1 MWAMSKR
8 SGAARDGKEDEPSGS
23 GGTGGTLEP
32 LPVPPDVGDNTA
44 SDAREEEVEEILWV
58 TIEIPRGSRN
68 KYEYDDA
75 LGRIRLDRTL
85 HSSVVY
91 PTDYGFVP
99 DTLAADGDHLDVLVV
114 VEEPTFPGCLVPARV
129 IGLLDME
136 DDKGQD
142 DKVLAVPVG
151 DPRFLGVR
159 KLRDLPGH
167 WLREIEAFF
176 ATYKLLEDKLVNVK
190 GWHDADAAWK
200 VIARSRSAFNRPRAT
215 TKRDA

>member
-1 MWAMSKR
+1 MLAMSNG
-8 SGAARDGKEDEPSGS
+8 SGAARDGKRSTSDPTARPAPAQPVGGADADADADEDI
-23 GGTGGTLEP
+23 
-32 LPVPPDVGDNTA
+32 
-44 SDAREEEVEEILWV
+44 EEILWV

-129 IGLLDME
+129 IGLLEM
-136 DDKGQD
+136 DDEKGQD
-142 DKVLAVPVG
+142 EKVLAVPVG
-151 DPRFLGVR
+151 DPRFLDVR
-159 KLRDLPGH
+159 RLQDLPGH

-200 VIARSRSAFNRPRAT
+200 MIARCRSAFNRPRAT
-215 TKRDA
+215 PQRDV

>member
-1 MWAMSKR
+1 M
-8 SGAARDGKEDEPSGS
+8 
-23 GGTGGTLEP
+23 
-32 LPVPPDVGDNTA
+32 PPDVGDNTA
-44 SDAREEEVEEILWV
+44 SDPRDEDVEEILWV

-151 DPRFLGVR
+151 DPEI
-159 KLRDLPGH
+159 PG
-167 WLREIEAFF
+167 RAQAE
-176 ATYKLLEDKLVNVK
+176 
-190 GWHDADAAWK
+190 GP
-200 VIARSRSAFNRPRAT
+200 PRALAA
-215 TKRDA
+215 RDRGLLRHLQAARRQAGERQGLARRGRGLEGDRSQPRTPSTGPGRRPSATCSGPPAQPVAGRKSS